1 VRPAVAARWW
11 WAALLLMPVVVA
23 GCGTKSKDEPKDLGE
38 QMRDVEADT
47 QVMRDAQASVNEVI
61 RAAGDC
67 ETAKPAI
74 AAAMMKLDEVERHV
88 RTAAANQTLGTLRK
102 QVRQAQDMCP

>member
-1 VRPAVAARWW
+1 MRATLATPRG
-11 WAALLLMPVVVA
+11 WAALLLVSVALA
-23 GCGTKSKDEPKDLGE
+23 GCGKKSKDDPKDLGE

-47 QVMRDAQASVNEVI
+47 QVMRDAQAAVNEVI

-74 AAAMMKLDEVERHV
+74 AAAIMKLDEVEGHV

-102 QVRQAQDMCP
+102 QVRQVQDMCP

>member
-1 VRPAVAARWW
+1 VRSSLAV
-11 WAALLLMPVVVA
+11 LLLVPLLAA
-23 GCGTKSKDEPKDLGE
+23 GCKKGKDEPKDLGE

-47 QVMRDAQASVNEVI
+47 QVMRDAQAAVNEVI

-102 QVRQAQDMCP
+102 QVRQVQDMCP